1 MRIRQTRVFL
11 GLVSTLFC
19 TIAFSSAG
27 TDQAG
32 DPAWF
37 EVAGGS
43 ESVTQEPLLI
53 AKAGVKIY
61 VCRIKDDGKIM
72 TMLLKENVALKK
84 IEEDPGDWLLGKCED
99 VVSPSS

>member
-19 TIAFSSAG
+19 TIAFSSTG
-27 TDQAG
+27 TDQVG
-32 DPAWF
+32 GPTWF

-43 ESVTQEPLLI
+43 ESVIQEPVLL
-53 AKAGVKIY
+53 AAAAVKIY
-61 VCRIKDDGKIM
+61 VCRVKDDGFM
-72 TMLLKENVALKK
+72 TMLMKEDMALKK